1 MSKAQR
7 SKQAKAT
14 ETALDLAH
22 LRRETRTALEL
33 AIVALAPSELI
44 DSLAVSA
51 GLLEA
56 LVGLPTDSAPVVA
69 IVPPVVK
76 RAKGALEAWS
86 KWQKEYLEKRIPRG

>member
-7 SKQAKAT
+7 TKTPRPSQT
-14 ETALDLAH
+14 TLDLAH

-56 LVGLPTDSAPVVA
+56 LVGLPTDSAPVLA
-69 IVPPVVK
+69 IVPAVVK
-76 RAKGALEAWS
+76 RAQSALEEWS
-86 KWQKEYLEKRIPRG
+86 KWQRENLEKRIARG